1 MKSGKVDEELLEIA
15 EEAAMNVADMD
26 VPLRA
31 YLRAAIA
38 AVAPLI
44 AAAERERCAKVAEA
58 CRLPSRLVDG
68 GPMAGW
74 QTFPHEWPQTIA
86 AAIRALD

>member
-1 MKSGKVDEELLEIA
+1 MEPDELLEIA

-31 YLRAAIA
+31 YLRAALA

-44 AAAERERCAKVAEA
+44 AAAERERCTKVA
-58 CRLPSRLVDG
+58 VDHWELDREG
-68 GPMAGW
+68 V
-74 QTFPHEWPQTIA
+74 IA
-86 AAIRALD
+86 DAIRAQGDA